1 MKVIHRTVSSVVI
14 YQGKTILHC
23 TFLDDLG
30 RCPVVERIIQTFMKQ
45 FKGKTTDDD
54 ATWTSTSQQLG
65 NKKAPG
71 KLPTV

>member
-14 YQGKTILHC
+14 YQGQTTLHC
-23 TFLDDLG
+23 TFLDNLG

-54 ATWTSTSQQLG
+54 AT
-65 NKKAPG
+65 
-71 KLPTV
+71 